1 MDFKQLRAFLTIVET
16 GSVTRASEV
25 LHIVQPAVSRQLR
38 LLEEDLGTPL
48 FHRGRHGMEPTEAGT
63 ILIDRARRVL
73 RELDQARDEIRPEPG
88 ALTGLVSV
96 GLLPSTSD
104 LLAAPLV
111 CRLQEL
117 HPKLQVNV
125 TVGYA
130 GHLQQWLENG
140 EADVALLYDIRPST
154 ALAVQ
159 MLLEERL
166 YLVGPSQAGL
176 RADIPISLQ
185 EVANHRLILP
195 TPPHGLRVLFEHACA
210 MAGIRFAVSAQ
221 TNAMSVQKDLV
232 IQGQGFTL
240 LPSAAI
246 YQDLAHGRLSASPI
260 ADPVLCRK
268 IVLARRAGRH
278 TSAQI
283 HALSETLFALVR
295 TTVTEGLWPDA
306 DWLADEQC
314 LSPA

>member
-1 MDFKQLRAFLTIVET
+1 MGAWAPSGGTMDIKQLRAFLTIAET

-48 FHRGRHGMEPTEAGT
+48 FYRGRHGMEPTEAGT

-88 ALTGLVSV
+88 ALSGLVSV

-117 HPKLQVNV
+117 YPELEVNV

-130 GHLQQWLENG
+130 GHLRQWLAGG
-140 EADVALLYDIRPST
+140 EVDVALLYDIRPST
-154 ALAVQ
+154 ALAIQ

-166 YLVGPSQAGL
+166 YLVGPSEAGL
-176 RADIPISLQ
+176 RADVPVSLQ
-185 EVANHRLILP
+185 GVADSRLILP
-195 TPPHGLRVLFEHACA
+195 TPPHGLRILFE
-210 MAGIRFAVSAQ
+210 
-221 TNAMSVQKDLV
+221 
-232 IQGQGFTL
+232 
-240 LPSAAI
+240 
-246 YQDLAHGRLSASPI
+246 
-260 ADPVLCRK
+260 
-268 IVLARRAGRH
+268 
-278 TSAQI
+278 
-283 HALSETLFALVR
+283 
-295 TTVTEGLWPDA
+295 
-306 DWLADEQC
+306 
-314 LSPA
+314 